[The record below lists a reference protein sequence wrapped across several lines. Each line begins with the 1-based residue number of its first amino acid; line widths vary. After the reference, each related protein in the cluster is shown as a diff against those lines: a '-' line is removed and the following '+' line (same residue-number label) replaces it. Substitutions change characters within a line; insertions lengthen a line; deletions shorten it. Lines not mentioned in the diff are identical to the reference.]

1 LLRDDQYRVKAIL
14 ARGVWVHVESVP
26 GSTGKNCESRDET
39 ETRRR
44 TPVIFSKNLLPH
56 LIVPKRSTLTPKRSI
71 CSTMCALNFLLYL
84 VGHLLHW
91 VGLGE
96 DSNSQKLKRD
106 FEDLKQKRQQQRD
119 GTVTVTDTE
128 DVLSAAKHRN
138 KAGELI
144 RDALEV
150 LMREQ
155 PSAFQEARRS
165 GSGPFIEIL
174 KVSADAGFRG
184 ENKKLLFE
192 NNVTTAGNKF
202 NVGADGCLLKK
213 CSGACGHVIS
223 VEEFAGVSAE
233 CLVIVSMLDQFR
245 SHVVDCI
252 ALFLSRSSLPG

>member
-1 LLRDDQYRVKAIL
+1 
-14 ARGVWVHVESVP
+14 
-26 GSTGKNCESRDET
+26 
-39 ETRRR
+39 
-44 TPVIFSKNLLPH
+44 
-56 LIVPKRSTLTPKRSI
+56 
-71 CSTMCALNFLLYL
+71 MCALNFLLYL
-84 VGHLLHW
+84 VGHLLCW

-96 DSNSQKLKRD
+96 DSISQKLKRD

-128 DVLSAAKHRN
+128 DVLSAAKCRN

-192 NNVTTAGNKF
+192 NDITTAGNKF
-202 NVGADGCLLKK
+202 DVGADGCLLKK
-213 CSGACGHVIS
+213 YSGACEYVIS
-223 VEEFAGVSAE
+223 VDTLVAVPLRVDGSDRIVWELDLHSLVTTGAE
-233 CLVIVSMLDQFR
+233 RFLPLFNPSVALSTDPSVRMTGELVL
-245 SHVVDCI
+245 
-252 ALFLSRSSLPG
+252 GKYK